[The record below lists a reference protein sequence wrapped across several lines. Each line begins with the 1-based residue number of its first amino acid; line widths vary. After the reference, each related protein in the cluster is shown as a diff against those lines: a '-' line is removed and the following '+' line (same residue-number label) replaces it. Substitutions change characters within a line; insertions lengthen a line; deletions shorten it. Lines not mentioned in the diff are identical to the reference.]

1 MSPDRYVVA
10 GLAPV
15 RSSWFTEVS
24 RWATMGALP
33 IEFLKC
39 LSAEELRALL
49 AGGRPLSAVLVDA
62 RHPGVDRDLLASI
75 ARASAARLVVVE
87 PADVTDWQDLGAS
100 VVLGAPVHREELLA
114 ALAAHATP
122 IESVPAGGL
131 QAAPPAPTGGWL
143 APLISVIGSPG
154 AGTST
159 VSAAL
164 AQALADDPARHD
176 QVLLADLARR
186 AHQGVLHDARDVVPG
201 LPDLVEQH
209 RTGRVPVA
217 ETRALTFPVPGRGY
231 RLLLGLRHPGQWVA
245 WRAGAVTASLESLR
259 RSFRLVVAD
268 VDGDLEGEA
277 ETGSFDVEDRNRLA
291 RTAVEASDLVV
302 VVGSC
307 TSTGLFDLVRGLAD
321 LRRHGVAGARTLV
334 TLNRGP
340 SSGRR
345 RAELTR
351 ALAELTSATTAA
363 DPHLGPMFLRSRR
376 GIDEVHRDVVRFPA
390 SFSGPLAATI
400 GPLLDGGLPAGP
412 RRPGAEPQPRR
423 IEPGS
428 LGHRS
433 EIAS

>member
-10 GLAPV
+10 GLAHV

-33 IEFLKC
+33 VEFLKC

-49 AGGRPLSAVLVDA
+49 AGGRPLSAVLLDA

-75 ARASAARLVVVE
+75 ERASAARLVVVE
-87 PADVTDWQDLGAS
+87 PADVTDWHDLGAS
-100 VVLGAPVHREELLA
+100 VVLAAPVHREGLLA
-114 ALAAHATP
+114 ALAEHATA
-122 IESVPAGGL
+122 IESMPAGCL
-131 QAAPPAPTGGWL
+131 PAPPVSPGGWL
-143 APLISVIGSPG
+143 APLIAVIGSPG

-159 VSAAL
+159 VSGAL

-201 LPDLVEQH
+201 LPDLVERH
-209 RTGRVPVA
+209 RTGRIPVA
-217 ETRALTFPVPGRGY
+217 ETRAITFPVPGRGY

-245 WRAGAVTASLESLR
+245 LRTGAVTASLESLR
-259 RSFRLVVAD
+259 RSFRVVVAD

-291 RTAVEASDLVV
+291 RTAVEAADLVV
-302 VVGSC
+302 VVGC
-307 TSTGLFDLVRGLAD
+307 GTSTGMFDLVRGLAD
-321 LRRHGVAGARTLV
+321 LAHHGVAGARTLV
-334 TLNRGP
+334 VLNRGP

-345 RAELTR
+345 RAELT
-351 ALAELTSATTAA
+351 SAPAA
-363 DPHLGPMFLRSRR
+363 AHTYIGPMFLRSRR
-376 GIDEVHRDVVRFPA
+376 GLDEIHRDVARFPA

-412 RRPGAEPQPRR
+412 PRPGAEPPPTR

-428 LGHRS
+428 LGHWT
-433 EIAS
+433 EDAS